1 MRSRSD
7 NLHNQL
13 EVISYGEGQANGN
26 KGNRSVLVLVL
37 TIHGWTHTQI
47 QTYMHTNALTIVVRT
62 VYCLLPRN
70 DTYTHEHKVISHRHK
85 THFTYDY
92 RDKCLH
98 LPFWSISWHPLLS
111 SLLLET
117 IFLMDWIMSLTAYS
131 TAIVHYWPNVT
142 ILRCSFKTCLVLLSI
157 NVHLVYIVDIN

>member
-26 KGNRSVLVLVL
+26 EDNRSVLVLMF
-37 TIHGWTHTQI
+37 TIHGWTPPQI
-47 QTYMHTNALTIVVRT
+47 QTYMHTNALTIVVCP

-70 DTYTHEHKVISHRHK
+70 DTYTREHKIITHRHK
-85 THFTYDY
+85 THFKYDY
-92 RDKCLH
+92 RDICLH

-117 IFLMDWIMSLTAYS
+117 LFLMDWIMSLAAYS
-131 TAIVHYWPNVT
+131 TTIVHYWLNVT

-157 NVHLVYIVDIN
+157 NAPLVYIADTN